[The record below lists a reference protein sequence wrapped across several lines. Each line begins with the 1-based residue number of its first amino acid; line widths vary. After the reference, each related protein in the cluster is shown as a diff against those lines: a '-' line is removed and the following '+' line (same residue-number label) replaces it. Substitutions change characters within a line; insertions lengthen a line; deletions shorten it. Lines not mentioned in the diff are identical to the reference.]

1 MKKYRK
7 IVMILICFIS
17 LVACGKKEEKVPLN
31 KEGTLYEIGKDISF
45 YYPSD
50 FELISKLVDEST
62 VQFSKENQVLYYK
75 VEDNT
80 FDNEIKERVELYKGE
95 LESSGA
101 TRIEVN
107 EPALESGLKCYE
119 YSGIYK
125 DTGLKFMH
133 LVYFDEKA
141 TYIYGYEA
149 NGNDYD
155 ENIDHIVVYLESF
168 TKSTGL

>member
-1 MKKYRK
+1 MNKYLK
-7 IVMILICFIS
+7 VDIKLVCFIS
-17 LVACGKKEEKVPLN
+17 LVACGKKEEKVQLN

-50 FELISKLVDEST
+50 FELTSKDINEST

-75 VEDNT
+75 VEDNI

-101 TRIEVN
+101 IKIEVN
-107 EPALESGLKCYE
+107 EPALESGLHCYE
-119 YSGIYK
+119 YSGNYQK
-125 DTGLKFMH
+125 TGLKFMH
-133 LVYFDEKA
+133 LVYFDENA

-149 NGNDYD
+149 NESEYDDY
-155 ENIDHIVVYLESF
+155 IDRIIVYLESF

>member
-7 IVMILICFIS
+7 IMMILICFIS
-17 LVACGKKEEKVPLN
+17 LVACGKKDETVQLN

-75 VEDNT
+75 FEDNA

-101 TRIEVN
+101 TEIEVN
-107 EPALESGLKCYE
+107 EPALECGLKCYE
-119 YSGIYK
+119 YAGVYK

-149 NGNDYD
+149 NETVYD
-155 ENIDHIVVYLESF
+155 ENIEHIIVYLESF